1 MSLKDP
7 LTNDLKEAMKSGEQV
22 KKETVRAL
30 RGAIRN
36 VEIDSR
42 RDLTDEEI
50 LDIINKQAKQRRDS
64 IEQYQKANR
73 SDLVEQEQQ
82 ELAIIE
88 AYLPQQLTDA
98 EIKTRVETAIAELG
112 VSDMKGMGPVMKR
125 LTVELKGRADGKR
138 ISQLVRELLSNK

>member
-1 MSLKDP
+1 M
-7 LTNDLKEAMKSGEQV
+7 
-22 KKETVRAL
+22 
-30 RGAIRN
+30 
-36 VEIDSR
+36 
-42 RDLTDEEI
+42 
-50 LDIINKQAKQRRDS
+50 
-64 IEQYQKANR
+64 
-73 SDLVEQEQQ
+73 
-82 ELAIIE
+82 AIIE

>member
-1 MSLKDP
+1 MSLKDQ

-112 VSDMKGMGPVMKR
+112 VSDMRGMGPVMKR

>member
-1 MSLKDP
+1 MSLKDQ

>member
-1 MSLKDP
+1 MRLKDQ
-7 LTNDLKEAMKSGEQV
+7 LTNDLKEAMKSGDRV

>member
-1 MSLKDP
+1 MSLKDQ

-50 LDIINKQAKQRRDS
+50 LAIIAKQAKQRRDS

-125 LTVELKGRADGKR
+125 LTAELKGRADGKR

>member
-1 MSLKDP
+1 MSLKDQ
-7 LTNDLKEAMKSGEQV
+7 LTNDLKEAMKSGDQI
-22 KKETVRAL
+22 KKDTVRAL

-50 LDIINKQAKQRRDS
+50 LAIIHKQAKQRRDS

-88 AYLPQQLTDA
+88 VYLPQQLSDD
-98 EIKTRVETAIAELG
+98 EIRARVETAIAELG
-112 VSDMKGMGPVMKR
+112 VSDMKGMGLVMKR
-125 LTVELKGRADGKR
+125 LTAELKGRADGKR
-138 ISQLVRELLSNK
+138 ISQLVRELLSNQ